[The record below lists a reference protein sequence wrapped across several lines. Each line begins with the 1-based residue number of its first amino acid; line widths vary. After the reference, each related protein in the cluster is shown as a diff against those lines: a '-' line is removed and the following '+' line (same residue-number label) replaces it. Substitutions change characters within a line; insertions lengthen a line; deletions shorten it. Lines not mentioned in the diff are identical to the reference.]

1 MKRTKHEGIDANFES
16 VVVVVVV
23 VVVQTT
29 IVKTYDGHLL
39 GTYERRER
47 ERLLSV
53 LKVIYTVSTNDSP
66 GTNTKK

>member
-47 ERLLSV
+47 D
-53 LKVIYTVSTNDSP
+53 Y
-66 GTNTKK
+66 